1 MHGQR
6 QDAAVE
12 TVPFQSDGDWGSNQ
26 RISGT
31 VELDAQGQ
39 MLIEGR
45 RASYASLFSR
55 DARALGRPEELL
67 RLARRHGL
75 VRDCVLRFDASGVA
89 QQQRIALQALR
100 DAQGRLV
107 GFREFRLRQESGA

>member
-6 QDAAVE
+6 QDAAAE
-12 TVPFQSDGDWGSNQ
+12 TVPFPSSGEWEPSQ
-26 RISGT
+26 RLSGT

-39 MLIEGR
+39 MVIDGR

-89 QQQRIALQALR
+89 QQQRIALQALH
-100 DAQGRLV
+100 DAQGKLV
-107 GFREFRLRQESGA
+107 GFREFRLQQASET